1 MPMNVSSLNEC
12 FNISGPKI
20 INDTES
26 NHLPFCESIK
36 EQQHNWYLK
45 NQERLKK
52 KAVDYL
58 SENRDEINRKRREAR
73 NTEPYRSY
81 YLARQ
86 RERRRAAKGATV

>member
-1 MPMNVSSLNEC
+1 MDVSSLNEF
-12 FNISGPKI
+12 FNVSGPKI
-20 INDTES
+20 IKDTES
-26 NHLPFCESIK
+26 NHLPFYESIK

-58 SENRDEINRKRREAR
+58 NENRDEINRKRREAR

-81 YLARQ
+81 YLSRQ
-86 RERRRAAKGATV
+86 RERRTDTKGATI